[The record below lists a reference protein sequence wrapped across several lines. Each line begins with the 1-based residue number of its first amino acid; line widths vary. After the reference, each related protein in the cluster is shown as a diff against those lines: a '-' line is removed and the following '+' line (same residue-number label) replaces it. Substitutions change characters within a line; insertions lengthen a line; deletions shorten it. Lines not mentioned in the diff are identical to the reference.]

1 MPEAELLKSILPES
15 TKDSVE
21 NGYLE
26 EVGSPMLNN
35 NGTLKNGRL
44 SSDTDEDQGLLE
56 SSISPSNTKNKFM
69 KIFSLITMTILNS
82 TIVLMMRYLR
92 TRKGDMFIATTAVI
106 STEVFKLV
114 ISLILILINER
125 SIFKWANN
133 LWENII
139 ESPKDCVK
147 MSVPGFIYT
156 LQNNLFFIV
165 ISNLDVATAQVLYQF
180 RIFTTCI
187 FSVVILGKE
196 ISRIQAFSMVVLFG
210 GISLV
215 QFNLSEEET
224 HVHPNAPKNQKP
236 LLGVIAVLIS
246 TFLSGFAGVYVE
258 KMLKSTQK
266 SLWLRNTQLSFF
278 GIIFGT
284 FGMLTKDYNIILEK
298 GFFFGY
304 DNLVLFTVFMQAV
317 SGLTIAVVFKYADN
331 ILKSF
336 AASTAILISCIA
348 AVHFF
353 EAHLTLQFF
362 VGAMCVIL
370 SIFLYNS

>member
-1 MPEAELLKSILPES
+1 MTEKLLLLYGNQVENGFLEEQLHSPTQRDSNEDLKKESLSTIILVSDEKKDLPES
-15 TKDSVE
+15 FISQ
-21 NGYLE
+21 
-26 EVGSPMLNN
+26 
-35 NGTLKNGRL
+35 
-44 SSDTDEDQGLLE
+44 TDK
-56 SSISPSNTKNKFM
+56 KNKFM
-69 KIFSLITMTILNS
+69 KIFSLIIMTILNS
-82 TIVLMMRYLR
+82 TIVLIMRYLR

-106 STEVFKLV
+106 STEFFKFIL
-114 ISLILILINER
+114 SLILVLINEK
-125 SIFKWANN
+125 SIFKWAHY
-133 LWENII
+133 LWENTIQ
-139 ESPKDCVK
+139 SPKDCAK
-147 MSVPGFIYT
+147 MSVPGFVYT

-196 ISRIQAFSMVVLFG
+196 ISRIQALSMITLFA

-215 QFNLSEEET
+215 QLNLSDEET
-224 HVHPNAPKNQKP
+224 HNHPNTPQNQNP
-236 LLGVIAVLIS
+236 LLGVIAVLLS

-278 GIIFGT
+278 GIVFGIFGM
-284 FGMLTKDYNIILEK
+284 FTKDYKVIFEK

-304 DNLVLFTVFMQAV
+304 DTLVIFTVFMQAI
-317 SGLTIAVVFKYADN
+317 SGMTIAVVFKYADN

-336 AASTAILISCIA
+336 AASTAILISCVA
-348 AVHFF
+348 AVYFF
-353 EAHLTLQFF
+353 QAHLTLQFF
-362 VGAMCVIL
+362 LGALCVVL